1 MTERKMFFFS
11 TSLISHQLKCN
22 VYVKSVMTTLLQLRV
37 KSNGSVINE
46 LDTDLFRKGEYVDM
60 GPFGI

>member
-1 MTERKMFFFS
+1 MTERKMLFFS

-22 VYVKSVMTTLLQLRV
+22 VSEKSVVTTLLQLKV

-46 LDTDLFRKGEYVDM
+46 LDTDLFRKRECVDM